1 MVFHKNHL
9 IILLLVSALFGM
21 AVVASPVARAASITV
36 SNNDG
41 TGDGFND
48 PTPAAPV
55 GGNTG
60 TTLGAQRLIAF
71 QHAADSWGGLISSPV
86 TIRVGANFD
95 PLTCNATSAI
105 LGSAGPTSV
114 FRDFTGA
121 PVADTWY
128 PVALANALS
137 GTDLNLSGDDIS
149 ATFNSSIGTACAFP
163 RVWYY
168 GLDAN
173 PPGNTIDFVSVVRHE
188 LGHGLGF
195 LTFVHLASGAK
206 LQGRSDT
213 FMLNLEDHGASPA
226 DYPSMTDA
234 QRVLASRDTGNL
246 HWVGAKVRAASGV
259 LTAGAVGD
267 HVPMF
272 APITPQSGS
281 SVSHWDTAL
290 TPNQVMEPTYT
301 GPLHNPGLELALFG
315 DIGWTVVGV
324 SPTIQLS
331 LNKTVFSD
339 GDDLILSAVGTA
351 VEGANTIDG
360 TLSLQFA
367 GPSGLNRIVLGTATN
382 LPLPVPSFAATVYSV
397 TVAGMS
403 PGTYALVV
411 TLTRPGDPTGILA
424 EALVSFTI
432 P

>member
-9 IILLLVSALFGM
+9 IVLLLVSAVFGL
-21 AVVASPVARAASITV
+21 AVVACPVAQAATITAI
-36 SNNDG
+36 NNDG
-41 TGDGFND
+41 TGEGFND

-71 QHAADSWGGLISSPV
+71 RHAADLWGGLIVSPV
-86 TIRVGANFD
+86 TIRVSANFD
-95 PLTCNATSAI
+95 PLTCDATLAI
-105 LGSAGPTSV
+105 LGSAGPTNV
-114 FRDFTGA
+114 FRDFTGSPA
-121 PVADTWY
+121 ADTWY

-137 GTDLNLSGDDIS
+137 GTDLNPGGDDIS
-149 ATFNSSIGTACAFP
+149 ATFNGSIGTTCAFP

-173 PPGNTIDFVSVVRHE
+173 PPGNTIDFVSVARHE

-195 LTFVHLASGAK
+195 LTFVNLASGAK
-206 LQGRSDT
+206 LQGRNDT
-213 FMLNLEDHGASPA
+213 FMRNLEDHGASPA

-246 HWVGAKVRAASGV
+246 HWVGANVRAASGV

-272 APITPQSGS
+272 APNTQQSGS
-281 SVSHWDTAL
+281 SLSHWDTTL
-290 TPNQVMEPTYT
+290 TPNQVMEPSYT
-301 GPLHNPGLELALFG
+301 GPLHNPGLEPALFG
-315 DIGWTVVGV
+315 DIGWTVVEV

-331 LNKTVFSD
+331 LNKTVFSN

-351 VEGANTIDG
+351 VGGANTIDG
-360 TLSLQFA
+360 TLSLQFT
-367 GPSGLNRIVLGTATN
+367 GPSGLNRIVIGTATN
-382 LPLPVPSFAATVYSV
+382 LQLPVPSFSGTVTEY

-411 TLTRPGDPTGILA
+411 TLMRPGDPTAILA
-424 EALVSFTI
+424 EALVPFTI